1 VNLENIALALD
12 VSVFWEFRHLLLR
25 GLLVNA
31 AVFALAAVLAIALG
45 FLACLLRLSHR
56 RPLRAVGTLHAEIFR
71 NSPEYVFLIW
81 VHFVLPLLISYL
93 LATRVSFPPFYSA
106 VLALGLTYSGYFTE
120 TFRAGIQAIP
130 RGHLDAGRAL
140 GMSGRLVMRRIVLP
154 QAARRMLPEA
164 LNQLVSLFKATSIVS
179 LITVPDMMYQVA
191 IITSTEMKPLPL
203 YSSAAFVYFGI
214 IFAMSTLV
222 RRLTDRWRMAGWV

>member
-1 VNLENIALALD
+1 MSFENLALALD
-12 VSVFWEFRHLLLR
+12 VSVFWEFRRLLLS
-25 GLLVNA
+25 GLLVNF
-31 AVFALAAVLAIALG
+31 AVFTLAAVVAIVLG
-45 FLACLLRLSHR
+45 FLACLLRLSR
-56 RPLRAVGTLHAEIFR
+56 FRALRAAGTCYAEVFR

-81 VHFVLPLLISYL
+81 VHFVLPLLLSYL
-93 LATRVSFPPFYSA
+93 LATRVNFPPFLSA
-106 VLALGLTYSGYFTE
+106 VIGLGLTYSGYFAE
-120 TFRAGIQAIP
+120 TFRAGILAIP

-140 GMSGRLVMRRIVLP
+140 GMPGPLVMRRIVLP

-164 LNQLVSLFKATSIVS
+164 MNQLVSLFKATSIVS

-203 YSSAAFVYFGI
+203 YSSAAFVYFGL

-222 RRLTDRWRMAGWV
+222 RRVTDRWRMAGWV

>member
-1 VNLENIALALD
+1 MNFENLALALD
-12 VSVFWEFRHLLLR
+12 ARVFWEFRRLLLG
-25 GLLVNA
+25 GLLVNF

-45 FLACLLRLSHR
+45 FLACLLRLSR
-56 RPLRAVGTLHAEIFR
+56 FRVVRATGTVYAEVFR

-81 VHFVLPLLISYL
+81 VHFVLPLLISWV
-93 LATRVSFPPFYSA
+93 LATRVNFPPFLSA
-106 VLALGLTYSGYFTE
+106 VVGLGLTYSGYFTE
-120 TFRAGIQAIP
+120 TFRAGILAIP
-130 RGHLDAGRAL
+130 RGHVDAGRAL
-140 GMSGRLVMRRIVLP
+140 GMSGPLVMRRLVLP

-164 LNQLVSLFKATSIVS
+164 MNQLVSLFKATSIIS
-179 LITVPDMMYQVA
+179 LITVPDLMYQVA

-203 YSSAAFVYFGI
+203 YSSAAFVYFGL